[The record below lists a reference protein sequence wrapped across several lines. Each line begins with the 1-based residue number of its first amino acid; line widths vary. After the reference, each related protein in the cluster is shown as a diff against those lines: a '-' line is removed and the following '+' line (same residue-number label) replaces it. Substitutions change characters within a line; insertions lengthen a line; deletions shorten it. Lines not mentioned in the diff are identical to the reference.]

1 MLIDTHLHLVD
12 SDYDIDEVIKRA
24 SDNGV
29 SRLIVSGADL
39 NDNFLNIKILGN
51 KNNIYF
57 TCGFH
62 PELAGKVTNEDL
74 DNLEELLKHDKVV
87 GVGEIGLDYHYSKKN
102 KKEQQNLFIKQLNLA
117 VKYNLPVVI
126 HTRDAFLDTY
136 NILKNYDLK
145 GVIHCFSGSYEVA
158 RQYISLGYFLGIGGV
173 VTFKNSNLKEIIKKI
188 GINNIVLETD
198 SPFLSPYRGEK
209 NEPANVKVIG
219 EFISKYLDISFDEV
233 SEVTTL
239 NAKKIFDIK

>member
-12 SDYDIDEVIKRA
+12 SDYNIDEVINRA
-24 SDNGV
+24 RNNGV
-29 SRLIVSGADL
+29 NKLIVSGSDL
-39 NDNFLNIKILGN
+39 NDNFLNIKVLGHRD
-51 KNNIYF
+51 NIYF

-74 DNLEELLKHDKVV
+74 NKLEELLKNNKVV
-87 GVGEIGLDYHYSKKN
+87 GVGEIGLDYHYSKEN
-102 KKEQQNLFIKQLNLA
+102 KEEQKKLFIKQLKLA
-117 VKYNLPVVI
+117 VKYNLPIVV

-136 NILKNYDLK
+136 NILKNYNLK

-158 RQYISLGYFLGIGGV
+158 KQYISLGYFLGIGGV

-188 GINNIVLETD
+188 RIKNIVLETD

-209 NEPANVKVIG
+209 NEPANVKKVA
-219 EFISKYLDISFDEV
+219 EFISDYLDISFTEV

-239 NAKKIFDIK
+239 NAEKIFNIK